1 MARPTAVGQSCAS
14 SSQVDDAQCA
24 HGGGGEGGDG
34 GGEGVGG
41 DGDGGRGLGDRVAWG
56 GREVGSVASGSV
68 AATCTPRM
76 LVTILLFPLPLLRAL
91 LVCSA
96 IPKSP
101 LTKLTFA
108 ALFSHGALACHCH
121 TPVVPRAYPDA
132 WRALYRPHG
141 DGAAACSKK
150 IWSRGRPCL
159 PRALAAARSLAVRG
173 TRPSCV
179 LTLANDHA

>member
-1 MARPTAVGQSCAS
+1 MLASSQLSPVNNILGHPNPPLRSGPNKYLSNEGWVRRPRSCSRIRRFGLGWSSDAFVVTAV
-14 SSQVDDAQCA
+14 VDF
-24 HGGGGEGGDG
+24 GF
-34 GGEGVGG
+34 
-41 DGDGGRGLGDRVAWG
+41 
-56 GREVGSVASGSV
+56 
-68 AATCTPRM
+68 
-76 LVTILLFPLPLLRAL
+76 VTILLYPLPLLRAL

-132 WRALYRPHG
+132 RRALYCPHG

-150 IWSRGRPCL
+150 NLEQRTSVFAASLSSCQEPSSARHEAVL
-159 PRALAAARSLAVRG
+159 PDDTSQ
-173 TRPSCV
+173 
-179 LTLANDHA
+179 